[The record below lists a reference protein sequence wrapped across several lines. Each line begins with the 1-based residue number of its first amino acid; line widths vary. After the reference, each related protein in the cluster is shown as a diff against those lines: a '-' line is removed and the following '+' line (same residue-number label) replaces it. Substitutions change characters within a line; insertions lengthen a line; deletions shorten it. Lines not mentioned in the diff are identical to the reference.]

1 MFIYPAIYKTNIYFS
16 QDLHCLFYYTPTD
29 KIIKSF
35 DISYS
40 DIFEI
45 YIMDTQMLEA
55 INYIRNVSKKKV
67 TIDKIVTYLNNASA
81 SNWDK
86 ESIETNLKEIETKG
100 IINENYKPL
109 VTDFVEETQIS
120 SQIDDFTNSDT
131 EKMIIPETQ
140 VTPRINKETHTPISG
155 KAEIESLQDFQKT
168 ILSEMK
174 NMRSFL
180 ETVDQRVI
188 QIEDIVIGS
197 NKSKTL

>member
-1 MFIYPAIYKTNIYFS
+1 
-16 QDLHCLFYYTPTD
+16 
-29 KIIKSF
+29 
-35 DISYS
+35 
-40 DIFEI
+40 
-45 YIMDTQMLEA
+45 MLEA

-67 TIDKIVTYLNNASA
+67 TIDKIVTYLNNAST

-86 ESIETNLKEIETKG
+86 ESVETNLKEIETKG

-109 VTDFVEETQIS
+109 VTNFVEETQIS
-120 SQIDDFTNSDT
+120 SQIDDFTSSDT